1 MLDETDVLQDALQ
14 EWKRPDLSENRPPP
28 LVIEVYVDTSHL
40 RENQALVMVDDTG
53 KRWDVSDALAGSAD
67 SSPRPQNKSGRKHYE
82 VMLERWTIELG
93 DPAGYSAA
101 ELNDQLPNVYKKGV
115 VLFRSL
121 YTFLRFLPAWRL
133 HRRLGRQPGKHQA
146 LRLKFRIREGAQRIL
161 PQGQKDALST
171 PLCPSDSN
179 NTATV
184 SSKTTERHALQ
195 PLACPAGLLRVKLD
209 YRSNQDL
216 DTVDVEALLSSRLDS
231 KYYLLDYPL
240 FTSQLHSHEP
250 AVEYIDL

>member
-53 KRWDVSDALAGSAD
+53 KRWDVSEPLAGSAD
-67 SSPRPQNKSGRKHYE
+67 SSPRPQNKNGRKHCE

-93 DPAGYSAA
+93 DPAGHSTA

-121 YTFLRFLPAWRL
+121 FAFLRFLPAWRL
-133 HRRLGRQPGKHQA
+133 HRRLGRQPGKYQA
-146 LRLKFRIREGAQRIL
+146 LKLKYRIREGAQRSV
-161 PQGQKDALST
+161 PNGQKDALCT
-171 PLCPSDSN
+171 PLCPSDSDDN
-179 NTATV
+179 PTTT

-195 PLACPAGLLRVKLD
+195 PLLCPAGILRIKLE

-216 DTVDVEALLSSRLDS
+216 DTVDVEALLSSRLGNRKS
-231 KYYLLDYPL
+231 IYPA
-240 FTSQLHSHEP
+240 SSSP
-250 AVEYIDL
+250 ANTLPQR